1 MPNGNGIIKR
11 QLVLTQFS
19 DPIVTVTLT
28 TSGALDPVV
37 LSIIVPAGY
46 FPLGLTLQRVEA
58 LLMWRKT
65 ENTNAAVN
73 KLSGATQYVQVQKG
87 AGALTNAIQFVD
99 DELKTAATADG
110 PGDAVVGGIDVK
122 ATVNSDGATY
132 NMQWTNA
139 LTDQD
144 SLILHDV
151 RTALRFYLG

>member
-1 MPNGNGIIKR
+1 MPSGNGIIKK

-19 DPIVTVTLT
+19 NPVVTVTLT
-28 TSGALDPVV
+28 TSGALDPALPSVV
-37 LSIIVPAGY
+37 VPAGY

-58 LLMWRKT
+58 LVMWRKT
-65 ENTNAAVN
+65 ENSNAAVN
-73 KLSGATQYVQVQKG
+73 KLSGSQYVQVRKG

-122 ATVNSDGATY
+122 ATVDADGSTY

-151 RTALRFYLG
+151 RSGLRFYLG

>member
-28 TSGALDPVV
+28 TSGTLDPIVP
-37 LSIIVPAGY
+37 SINVPAGY

-58 LLMWRKT
+58 ILMWRKT

-73 KLSGATQYVQVQKG
+73 KLSGAQAVQVQKG

-99 DELKTAATADG
+99 DELKTAASADG

-122 ATVNSDGATY
+122 ATVDADGSTY
-132 NMQWTNA
+132 NMQWTDA

-151 RTALRFYLG
+151 RTGLRFYLG

>member
-1 MPNGNGIIKR
+1 MPSGNGIIKK

-19 DPIVTVTLT
+19 DPVVTVTLT
-28 TSGALDPVV
+28 TSGALDPALPSVV
-37 LSIIVPAGY
+37 VPAAY

-58 LLMWRKT
+58 LVMWRKT
-65 ENTNAAVN
+65 ENSNAAVN
-73 KLSGATQYVQVQKG
+73 KLSGSQYVQVQKA

-122 ATVNSDGATY
+122 ATVDADGSTY

-139 LTDQD
+139 LTDQN

-151 RTALRFYLG
+151 RSGLRFYLG

>member
-1 MPNGNGIIKR
+1 MPSGNGIIKK

-19 DPIVTVTLT
+19 DPVVTVTLT
-28 TSGALDPVV
+28 TSGALDPALPSVV
-37 LSIIVPAGY
+37 VPAAY

-58 LLMWRKT
+58 LVMWRKT
-65 ENTNAAVN
+65 ENSNAAVN
-73 KLSGATQYVQVQKG
+73 KLSGSQYVQVQKG

-99 DELKTAATADG
+99 DELKTAASADG

-122 ATVNSDGATY
+122 ATVNADGSTY

-151 RTALRFYLG
+151 RSGLRFYLG

>member
-1 MPNGNGIIKR
+1 MPSGNGNQKL
-11 QLVLTQFS
+11 QTVLTQFS
-19 DPIVTVTLT
+19 DPLVTVTLT
-28 TSGALDPVV
+28 TSGALDPA
-37 LSIIVPAGY
+37 LPSIVVPASF
-46 FPLGLTLQRVEA
+46 FPRGKTLIRVEA
-58 LLMWRKT
+58 VAMWRKT

-73 KLSGATQYVQVQKG
+73 KLSGDQYIQVQKA
-87 AGALTNAIQFVD
+87 AGALTNAIKFVD

-122 ATVNSDGATY
+122 ATVDADGSTY

-151 RTALRFYLG
+151 RTGLRFYLG